1 VWSSPV
7 GADDDVALE
16 GGVRQICRAR
26 RVSADSA
33 LVWLYILQPDRKL
46 LVSAARELP
55 LVLRILNEVLG
66 RKEAT
71 SGAA

>member
-1 VWSSPV
+1 VCDKYVGPDASPLIV
-7 GADDDVALE
+7 
-16 GGVRQICRAR
+16 
-26 RVSADSA
+26 A

-46 LVSAARELP
+46 LVSAVRELP
-55 LVLRILNEVLG
+55 LILRILNEVLG

>member
-1 VWSSPV
+1 MCDRYLGPD
-7 GADDDVALE
+7 AFPLIA
-16 GGVRQICRAR
+16 
-26 RVSADSA
+26 A
-33 LVWLYILQPDRKL
+33 LVWLCILQPDKKL
-46 LVSAARELP
+46 LVSAVRELP